1 MEVNCDQLN
10 CDRDFESFFWKSFT
24 LGKNNWTIKQWGRG
38 MQFQATHIRHRAE
51 GCQDV
56 RKTNI
61 PATMDS
67 VWGWVKDAT
76 SWLTAKM
83 SLMKKVATSWRY
95 WMGTTRRSHHTF
107 WMTLLMCQFQ
117 FSFSNWLISTRRI
130 TQLRSACCGKTKGWH
145 STAWSS
151 PTHVMSSHM
160 KTSKSWGPYKASKQQ
175 TNNQKYYWEP
185 NDKTD

>member
-1 MEVNCDQLN
+1 MWQGLWKPPLDILHTWKAQLDN
-10 CDRDFESFFWKSFT
+10 QAMRTRDAVP
-24 LGKNNWTIKQWGRG
+24 GG
-38 MQFQATHIRHRAE
+38 THTSQSWR
-51 GCQDV
+51 CQDA
-56 RKTNI
+56 RKTNF

-95 WMGTTRRSHHTF
+95 WMGKTRRSHHTF

-130 TQLRSACCGKTKGWH
+130 TQLRSASCGKTKGWH
-145 STAWSS
+145 ST
-151 PTHVMSSHM
+151 
-160 KTSKSWGPYKASKQQ
+160 KTSKSCSPYRTPSNKQSTKIQ
-175 TNNQKYYWEP
+175 VTKLAT
-185 NDKTD
+185 KK